1 MSYTSSNLY
10 ASRVYAEHPVALWA
24 MDEPNYFVSL
34 ISDLEKEIESPYWT
48 FDNAISSA
56 SAFTLSGYP
65 FDDLDVNKI
74 YLATASAATILFL

>member
-34 ISDLEKEIESPYWT
+34 ISQEQKEITESNWD
-48 FDNAISSA
+48 FDNAIRNA
-56 SAFTLSGYP
+56 SATFTLAGYP
-65 FDDLDVNKI
+65 FDDLDVNRFVFWFVAR
-74 YLATASAATILFL
+74 YTNV